1 MGVDTER
8 IRSRSLWLETCDDD
22 LTPRPALPG
31 DTDCDVAIVGGG
43 LTGLWAALYLKEL
56 QPDCRVVVVE
66 SEVCGF
72 GASGR
77 NGGWC
82 SALFPTSLDQLAV
95 LAGREAAVA
104 QHRAMIDTLDEI
116 ETTTGRLG
124 IDCHWRRG
132 GTVTVATNPA
142 HVPRVKGYVEERQRW
157 GFGDGDDR
165 WLSPSEMAER
175 VRPVGNV
182 GGAYTPHCAAIH
194 PARLTR
200 GLAHAVEAAGVAVH
214 EGTQATWLGPGLVT
228 TDHGDVRA
236 DVVLR
241 CTEGYTARLPGA
253 RRSVLPLYSLMIAT
267 EPLPDE
273 VWERIGLA
281 GRETFSDGRHL
292 LVYGQRT
299 LDGRFAFGGR
309 GAPYHFG
316 SSIADGHDRD
326 RRVAGDLTAVM
337 RRLFPVLADARI
349 THHWGGPLGITRDW
363 TAAVTFDPA
372 SGVGTAGGYVG
383 DGVSTTNLAGRTLAD
398 LVLGRDTEIVDLPWV
413 GHRSRD
419 WEREPLRWIG
429 VNAGRVLASATDRV
443 EERRRRPAPLL
454 EGLLDRVVDG
464 H

>member
-1 MGVDTER
+1 
-8 IRSRSLWLETCDDD
+8 
-22 LTPRPALPG
+22 
-31 DTDCDVAIVGGG
+31 
-43 LTGLWAALYLKEL
+43 
-56 QPDCRVVVVE
+56 
-66 SEVCGF
+66 
-72 GASGR
+72 
-77 NGGWC
+77 
-82 SALFPTSLDQLAV
+82 
-95 LAGREAAVA
+95 
-104 QHRAMIDTLDEI
+104 
-116 ETTTGRLG
+116 
-124 IDCHWRRG
+124 
-132 GTVTVATNPA
+132 
-142 HVPRVKGYVEERQRW
+142 
-157 GFGDGDDR
+157 
-165 WLSPSEMAER
+165 
-175 VRPVGNV
+175 
-182 GGAYTPHCAAIH
+182 
-194 PARLTR
+194 
-200 GLAHAVEAAGVAVH
+200 
-214 EGTQATWLGPGLVT
+214 
-228 TDHGDVRA
+228 
-236 DVVLR
+236 
-241 CTEGYTARLPGA
+241 
-253 RRSVLPLYSLMIAT
+253 MIAT

-281 GRETFSDGRHL
+281 GRETFTDGRHL

-337 RRLFPVLADARI
+337 RRLFPVLADARV

-419 WEREPLRWIG
+419 WEPEPLRWIG
-429 VNAGRVLASATDRV
+429 VNAGRVLASATDRA

-454 EGLLDRVVDG
+454 EGLLERVVDG